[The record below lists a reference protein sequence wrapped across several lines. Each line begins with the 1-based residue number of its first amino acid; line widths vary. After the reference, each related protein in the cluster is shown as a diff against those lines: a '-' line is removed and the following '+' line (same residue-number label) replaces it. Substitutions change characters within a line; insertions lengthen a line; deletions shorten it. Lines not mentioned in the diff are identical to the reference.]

1 MSFASEAS
9 LRRDKNRKRSLG
21 VESLM
26 ERSVRLYG
34 KELAPIMVEVD
45 EVGFSR
51 KSFSERLDLVDVIII
66 NTQKS

>member
-45 EVGFSR
+45 GVGFSR
-51 KSFSERLDLVDVIII
+51 KSFSERLDLVNIII